1 MTSRLPFRFRGLTI
15 SLTHVRTPE
24 KNHAR
29 RQDAQ
34 APLGGGSAALQ
45 EFLDRYA
52 ATVMLVSGPG
62 AGAGFA
68 IDRERVIVGRG
79 PGVDKAFDDPR
90 HVPPARGDRVLLA
103 PGFRIRDLG
112 STNGTRLNGA
122 AVQSAELRHGDRFEI
137 GGRSFVLAIEER
149 EHEPDTYELKA

>member
-1 MTSRLPFRFRGLTI
+1 MRDGKTRKHR
-15 SLTHVRTPE
+15 
-24 KNHAR
+24 
-29 RQDAQ
+29 
-34 APLGGGSAALQ
+34 SAAGAPPLQ

-79 PGVDKAFDDPR
+79 PGVDKAFDDPDMSR
-90 HVPPARGDRVLLA
+90 QHAAIEFSGA
-103 PGFRIRDLG
+103 GFRIRDLG

>member
-1 MTSRLPFRFRGLTI
+1 MRDGKTRKHR
-15 SLTHVRTPE
+15 
-24 KNHAR
+24 
-29 RQDAQ
+29 
-34 APLGGGSAALQ
+34 SAAGAPPLQ
-45 EFLDRYA
+45 EFLDRYS

-79 PGVDKAFDDPR
+79 PGVDKAFDDPDMSR
-90 HVPPARGDRVLLA
+90 QHAAIEFCGT
-103 PGFRIRDLG
+103 GFRIRDLG
-112 STNGTRLNGA
+112 STNGTRLNGEV
-122 AVQSAELRHGDRFEI
+122 VQSAELRHGDRFEI